1 MVELLALWVAAA
13 LMAVFTAWLLK
24 RGSTIRTV
32 TDAGLVLFLLAMMAS
47 MFASAVIYLYFPS
60 YIVLFELV
68 AINMVSMSVA
78 FLPILRALMRGD
90 KPLEETR
97 KGSIVSSRTL
107 VFASAIVLAILSEVF
122 MGWTFAILSG
132 SSSTSQGVLSSL
144 LDSMS
149 TYWFIF
155 TMASEMAVTLY
166 LVGRKFPSAFRWLV
180 AIQIGI
186 MVLSPTAISN
196 SSWVYWSLW
205 GNSAVMILAII
216 FIFEYLYKNRTVPAG
231 ALNYFVLLL
240 GAYSF
245 MMAGM
250 FVWLI
255 YGDVTLFVSSIV
267 AEMVI
272 YFSIVLDEG
281 RLSAPPLQA
290 WLAKPYWAFALLG
303 GIFVAEFF
311 MGGVLDVIEAGT
323 SYFTGLPFAAIGGS
337 IPTILGAAIY
347 DFVIG
352 ISSITASFWFLA
364 MMGVEMGALVVF
376 KIKYAREAETKI
388 RLGLVVGAYAIYSLF
403 LPTFVFPNSLPNIPW
418 IGWSMGVGTGG
429 AAAPVF
435 IIAILAT
442 YLVSGSLSFFLG
454 SRNVCSVFCTA
465 ALMYQGTAYDAMSS
479 FNRTSKIGRHLLTSR
494 ISGAY
499 KTVVSLVWVSLL
511 GSAVLSYLNSIG
523 AVSISFFGDDVSF
536 FFYAFYFSFLWY
548 LIWIMIPFVGTYG
561 CATTGMC
568 GWGSFNQLVSRIG
581 LFRLKV
587 KDSDMCVHCET
598 KDCAKVCPVGLTDL
612 PGAFIE
618 KEEFKSYK
626 CIGVGDCV
634 TACPYQNIYFFDV
647 RNWVRM
653 KLHRPL
659 PPLATPPTSLASG
672 APLELRALK
681 ENRTGSNA
689 RLGGD

>member
-1 MVELLALWVAAA
+1 MLVALPILWVVAA

-24 RGSTIRTV
+24 KGSTIKTL
-32 TDAGLVLFLLAMMAS
+32 TDAGVVLFLLAMMAS
-47 MFASAVIYLYFPS
+47 MFVSAVIYLYFPT
-60 YIVLFELV
+60 YLVLVELF
-68 AINMVSMSVA
+68 AINMVSMGVA
-78 FLPILRALMRGD
+78 ILPILSALMRGD

-97 KGSIVSSRTL
+97 TGSVVSSRAL
-107 VFASAIVLAILSEVF
+107 VYVSAIALALLSEVF

-132 SSSTSQGVLSSL
+132 SATTSQGVISSL
-144 LDSMS
+144 IESMS

-180 AIQIGI
+180 AIQIAV
-186 MVLSPTAISN
+186 MVLSPTAIN
-196 SSWVYWSLW
+196 DSSWAFWSLW

-216 FIFEYLYKNRTVPAG
+216 FIFEFLYKNRTVASG
-231 ALNYFVLLL
+231 ALNYIVMLL

-245 MMAGM
+245 MMAGL

-255 YGDVTLFVSSIV
+255 YGDVTLFVLSVV
-267 AEMVI
+267 AEMII
-272 YFSIVLDEG
+272 YFSIVLDEN
-281 RLSAPPLQA
+281 RLTASPLQT
-290 WLAKPYWAFALLG
+290 WLSRPYWAFALLG
-303 GIFVAEFF
+303 GVFVAEFF
-311 MGGVLDVIEAGT
+311 MGGVLDAIESGT
-323 SYFTGLPFAAIGGS
+323 SYFTGLPFAAVSGS
-337 IPTILGAAIY
+337 LPTMLGAAFY
-347 DFVIG
+347 DFVVG
-352 ISSITASFWFLA
+352 ISSVTASFWFLA

-403 LPTFVFPNSLPNIPW
+403 LPTFVFPSSLPNVPW
-418 IGWSMGVGTGG
+418 IGWSMGLGTAG
-429 AAAPVF
+429 AVAPAF
-435 IIAILAT
+435 ILVILAT
-442 YLVSGSLSFFLG
+442 YLISGSLSFLFG

-499 KTVVSLVWVSLL
+499 KIVISLVWVSLL
-511 GSAVLSYLNSIG
+511 GSAILSYLSSVGVI
-523 AVSISFFGDDVSF
+523 SISFFGDDVSF
-536 FFYAFYFSFLWY
+536 FFYAFYFSVLWY

-568 GWGSFNQLVSRIG
+568 GWGSFNQLISRIG

-587 KDSDMCVHCET
+587 KDSDICAHCET
-598 KDCAKVCPVGLTDL
+598 KDCAKVCPVGLTDM
-612 PGAFIE
+612 PGAFIA

-634 TACPYQNIYFFDV
+634 TACPYENVYFFDV
-647 RNWVRM
+647 RNWVRT
-653 KLHRPL
+653 KLNRPL
-659 PPLATPPTSLASG
+659 PPLVSSSRSTTAGS
-672 APLELRALK
+672 PLEFKA
-681 ENRTGSNA
+681 A
-689 RLGGD
+689 RDTTD

>member
-1 MVELLALWVAAA
+1 MLVALPILWVVAA

-24 RGSTIRTV
+24 KGSRIKTL
-32 TDAGLVLFLLAMMAS
+32 TDAGVVLFLLAMMAS
-47 MFASAVIYLYFPS
+47 MFVSAVIYLYFPT
-60 YIVLFELV
+60 YLVLVELF
-68 AINMVSMSVA
+68 AINMVSMGVA
-78 FLPILRALMRGD
+78 ILPILSALMRGD

-97 KGSIVSSRTL
+97 TGSVVSSRAL
-107 VFASAIVLAILSEVF
+107 VYVSAIALAILSEVF

-132 SSSTSQGVLSSL
+132 SATTSQGVISSL
-144 LDSMS
+144 IESMS

-180 AIQIGI
+180 AIQIAV
-186 MVLSPTAISN
+186 MVLSPTAIN
-196 SSWVYWSLW
+196 DSSWAFWSLW

-216 FIFEYLYKNRTVPAG
+216 FIFEFLYKNRTVASG
-231 ALNYFVLLL
+231 ALNYIVMLL

-245 MMAGM
+245 MMAGL

-255 YGDVTLFVSSIV
+255 YGDVTLFVLSVV
-267 AEMVI
+267 AEMII
-272 YFSIVLDEG
+272 YFSIVLDEN
-281 RLSAPPLQA
+281 RLTASPLQT
-290 WLAKPYWAFALLG
+290 WLSRPYWAFALLG
-303 GIFVAEFF
+303 GVFVAEFF
-311 MGGVLDVIEAGT
+311 MGGVLDAIESGT
-323 SYFTGLPFAAIGGS
+323 SYFTGLPFAAVSGS
-337 IPTILGAAIY
+337 LPTMLGAAFY
-347 DFVIG
+347 DFVVG
-352 ISSITASFWFLA
+352 ISSVTASFWFLA

-403 LPTFVFPNSLPNIPW
+403 LPTFVFPSSLPNVPW
-418 IGWSMGVGTGG
+418 IGWSMGLGTAG
-429 AAAPVF
+429 AVAPAF
-435 IIAILAT
+435 ILVILAT
-442 YLVSGSLSFFLG
+442 YLISGSLSFLFG

-499 KTVVSLVWVSLL
+499 KIVISLVWVSLL
-511 GSAVLSYLNSIG
+511 GSAILSYLSSVGVI
-523 AVSISFFGDDVSF
+523 SISFFGDDVSF
-536 FFYAFYFSFLWY
+536 FFYAFYFSVLWY

-568 GWGSFNQLVSRIG
+568 GWGSFNQLISRIG

-587 KDSDMCVHCET
+587 KDSDICAHCET
-598 KDCAKVCPVGLTDL
+598 KDCAKVCPVGLTDM
-612 PGAFIE
+612 PGAFIA

-634 TACPYQNIYFFDV
+634 TACPYENVYFFDV
-647 RNWVRM
+647 RNWVRT
-653 KLHRPL
+653 KLNRPL
-659 PPLATPPTSLASG
+659 PPLVSSSRSTTAG
-672 APLELRALK
+672 NPLEFKA
-681 ENRTGSNA
+681 A
-689 RLGGD
+689 RDTTD

>member
-1 MVELLALWVAAA
+1 MLVALPILWVVAA

-24 RGSTIRTV
+24 KGSTIKTL
-32 TDAGLVLFLLAMMAS
+32 TDAGVVLFLLAMMAS
-47 MFASAVIYLYFPS
+47 MFVSAVIYLYFPT
-60 YIVLFELV
+60 YLVLVELF
-68 AINMVSMSVA
+68 AINMVSMGVA
-78 FLPILRALMRGD
+78 ILPILSALMRGD

-97 KGSIVSSRTL
+97 TGSVVSSRAL
-107 VFASAIVLAILSEVF
+107 VYVSAIALAILSEVF

-132 SSSTSQGVLSSL
+132 SATTSQGVISSL
-144 LDSMS
+144 IESMS

-180 AIQIGI
+180 AIQIAV
-186 MVLSPTAISN
+186 MVLSPTAIN
-196 SSWVYWSLW
+196 DSSWAFWSLW

-216 FIFEYLYKNRTVPAG
+216 FIFEFLYKNRTVASG
-231 ALNYFVLLL
+231 ALNYIVMLL

-245 MMAGM
+245 MMAGL

-255 YGDVTLFVSSIV
+255 YGDVTLFVLSVV
-267 AEMVI
+267 AEMII
-272 YFSIVLDEG
+272 YFSIVLDEN
-281 RLSAPPLQA
+281 RLTASPLQT
-290 WLAKPYWAFALLG
+290 WLSRPYWAFALLG
-303 GIFVAEFF
+303 GVFVAEFF
-311 MGGVLDVIEAGT
+311 MGGVLDAIESGT
-323 SYFTGLPFAAIGGS
+323 SYFTGLPFAAVSGS
-337 IPTILGAAIY
+337 LPTMLGAAFY
-347 DFVIG
+347 DFVVG
-352 ISSITASFWFLA
+352 ISSVTASFWFLA

-403 LPTFVFPNSLPNIPW
+403 LPTFVFPSSLPNVPW
-418 IGWSMGVGTGG
+418 IGWSMGLGTAG
-429 AAAPVF
+429 AVAPAF
-435 IIAILAT
+435 ILVILAT
-442 YLVSGSLSFFLG
+442 YLISGSLSFLFG

-499 KTVVSLVWVSLL
+499 KIVISLVWVSLL
-511 GSAVLSYLNSIG
+511 GSAILSYLSSVGVI
-523 AVSISFFGDDVSF
+523 SISFFGDDVSF
-536 FFYAFYFSFLWY
+536 FFYAFYFSVLWY

-568 GWGSFNQLVSRIG
+568 GWGSFNQLISRIG

-587 KDSDMCVHCET
+587 KDSDICAHCET
-598 KDCAKVCPVGLTDL
+598 KDCAKVCPVGLTDM
-612 PGAFIE
+612 PGAFIA

-634 TACPYQNIYFFDV
+634 TACPYENVYFFDV
-647 RNWVRM
+647 RNWVRT
-653 KLHRPL
+653 KLNRPL
-659 PPLATPPTSLASG
+659 PPLVSSSRSTTAGS
-672 APLELRALK
+672 PLEFKA
-681 ENRTGSNA
+681 A
-689 RLGGD
+689 RDTTD

>member
-1 MVELLALWVAAA
+1 MLVALPILWVVAA

-24 RGSTIRTV
+24 KGSTIKTL
-32 TDAGLVLFLLAMMAS
+32 TDAGVVLFLLAMMAS
-47 MFASAVIYLYFPS
+47 MFVSAVIYLYFPT
-60 YIVLFELV
+60 YLVLVELF
-68 AINMVSMSVA
+68 AINMVSMGVA
-78 FLPILRALMRGD
+78 ILPILSALMRGD

-97 KGSIVSSRTL
+97 TGSVVSSRAL
-107 VFASAIVLAILSEVF
+107 VYVSAIALAILSEVY

-132 SSSTSQGVLSSL
+132 SATTSQGVISSL
-144 LDSMS
+144 IESMS

-180 AIQIGI
+180 AIQIAV
-186 MVLSPTAISN
+186 MVLSPTAIN
-196 SSWVYWSLW
+196 DSSWAFWSLW

-216 FIFEYLYKNRTVPAG
+216 FIFEFLYKNRTVASG
-231 ALNYFVLLL
+231 ALNYIVMLL

-245 MMAGM
+245 MMAGL

-255 YGDVTLFVSSIV
+255 YGDVTLFVLSVV
-267 AEMVI
+267 AEMII
-272 YFSIVLDEG
+272 YFSIVLDEN
-281 RLSAPPLQA
+281 RLTASPLQT
-290 WLAKPYWAFALLG
+290 WLSRPYWAFALLG
-303 GIFVAEFF
+303 GVFVAEFF
-311 MGGVLDVIEAGT
+311 MGGVLDAIESGT
-323 SYFTGLPFAAIGGS
+323 SYFTGLPFAAVSGS
-337 IPTILGAAIY
+337 LPTMLGAAFY
-347 DFVIG
+347 DFVVG
-352 ISSITASFWFLA
+352 ISSVTASFWFLA

-403 LPTFVFPNSLPNIPW
+403 LPTFVFPSSLPNVPW
-418 IGWSMGVGTGG
+418 IGWSMGLGTAG
-429 AAAPVF
+429 AVAPAF
-435 IIAILAT
+435 ILVILAT
-442 YLVSGSLSFFLG
+442 YLISGSLSFLFG

-499 KTVVSLVWVSLL
+499 KIVISLVWVSLL
-511 GSAVLSYLNSIG
+511 GSAILSYLSSVGVI
-523 AVSISFFGDDVSF
+523 SISFFGDDVSF
-536 FFYAFYFSFLWY
+536 FFYAFYFSVLWY

-568 GWGSFNQLVSRIG
+568 GWGSFNQLISRIG

-587 KDSDMCVHCET
+587 KDSDICAHCET
-598 KDCAKVCPVGLTDL
+598 KDCAKVCPVGLTDM
-612 PGAFIE
+612 PGAFIA

-634 TACPYQNIYFFDV
+634 TACPYENVYFFDV
-647 RNWVRM
+647 RNWVRT
-653 KLHRPL
+653 KLNRPL
-659 PPLATPPTSLASG
+659 PPLVSSSRSTTAGS
-672 APLELRALK
+672 PLEFKA
-681 ENRTGSNA
+681 A
-689 RLGGD
+689 RDTTD

>member
-1 MVELLALWVAAA
+1 MVDLLPLWVVAG
-13 LMAVFTAWLLK
+13 LMAVFTAWILK
-24 RGSTIRTV
+24 KGSTVKTV
-32 TDAGLVLFLLAMMAS
+32 TDAGLVLFLLGMMVS
-47 MFASAVIYLYFPS
+47 MFASAVVYLYFPTF
-60 YIVLFELV
+60 VALFELV
-68 AINMVSMSVA
+68 AINMVSMGVA
-78 FLPILRALMRGD
+78 LLPILSALVRGN

-97 KGSIVSSRTL
+97 KGSVVTSRVL
-107 VFASAIVLAILSEVF
+107 VFASAIALAILSEVF
-122 MGWTFAILSG
+122 MGWTFALLSG
-132 SSSTSQGVLSSL
+132 SASTSQAAVSSL
-144 LDSMS
+144 LGSMS

-155 TMASEMAVTLY
+155 TMASEMGVTLY
-166 LVGRKFPSAFRWLV
+166 LVGRRFPGAFRWLV
-180 AIQIGI
+180 ALQIGV
-186 MVLSPTAISN
+186 MVLSPTAIDN
-196 SSWVYWSLW
+196 ASWVYWSLW

-216 FIFEYLYKNRTVPAG
+216 FIFEYLYKNRTVAAG
-231 ALNYFVLLL
+231 ALNYIVLLL

-245 MMAGM
+245 MMAGL

-255 YGDVTLFVSSIV
+255 YGDVTLFVLSVV

-272 YFSIVLDEG
+272 YFSIVLDEN
-281 RLSAPPLQA
+281 RLTAPPLQT
-290 WLAKPYWAFALLG
+290 WLSKPYWAFALLG
-303 GIFVAEFF
+303 GVFVAEFF
-311 MGGVLDVIEAGT
+311 MGGVLDVIESGV
-323 SYFTGLPFAAIGGS
+323 SYFTGLPFVAIGGS
-337 IPTILGAAIY
+337 VPTILGAAFY

-352 ISSITASFWFLA
+352 IASITASFWFLA

-376 KIKYAREAETKI
+376 KIRYAREAETKI

-403 LPTFVFPNSLPNIPW
+403 LPTFVFPKSLPSVPW
-418 IGWSMGVGTGG
+418 IGWSMGVGTAG
-429 AAAPVF
+429 AAAPGF
-435 IIAILAT
+435 ILVILAT
-442 YLVSGSLSFFLG
+442 YVISGSLSFLFG

-499 KTVVSLVWVSLL
+499 KIVISLVWVSLL

-523 AVSISFFGDDVSF
+523 VISISFFGSDVSF
-536 FFYAFYFSFLWY
+536 FFYAFYFSVLWY

-568 GWGSFNQLVSRIG
+568 GWGSFNQLISRVG

-598 KDCAKVCPVGLTDL
+598 KDCAKVCPVGLTDM

-647 RNWVRM
+647 RNWIRT
-653 KLHRPL
+653 KLGRPL
-659 PPLATPPTSLASG
+659 PPLATPRISMTSGSPLDLNLA
-672 APLELRALK
+672 RDHK
-681 ENRTGSNA
+681 
-689 RLGGD
+689 D